1 MLFQRRL
8 ITIFFVVF
16 CLSFANSPN
25 FIRGEID
32 GRMDRTSY
40 AAGDTAIMKVG
51 IMNKDSVPVVDGYL
65 TFMLTRGNDTPVYPN
80 YIIDE
85 NVITE
90 KIVYEINIRP
100 IDTIEVETTFEIPA
114 NIPPGEYRMDTFFTT
129 PRNPVSGLPFIYF
142 TPKPMM
148 TRCGEITICPTFN
161 ITNDGSW
168 KDLRIDRES
177 MLVAGMPGQT
187 GRVDRMPEEGKT
199 VMPLVVLRESG
210 LDPRT
215 WAWGIG
221 NVFGVNEWRFTPKV
235 GTEQPVSFM
244 LENRGPTDC
253 TNVSVTVEAHTW
265 DDTKPESGLTPEI
278 HSRPK
283 TNTTYYLGPIKVGEN
298 VWANSTFM
306 LPDLSTAYSILI
318 TVKDENEIL
327 SIYRSRVDVWGA
339 GSRITSIKPT
349 NYRYESG
356 DVVNITTMIL
366 AASDGVN
373 KGEHLFLSIE
383 INDPKGKVGYI
394 VHPEMTITAD
404 EAFTLETT
412 SIPAPRRLRN
422 FTIHANLR
430 SGPKTIDDVY
440 IHIDKD
446 KFPAKLVS
454 VNVTTIKNGK
464 MTRDFMPGDKMRVNI
479 ELIDEDG
486 DPKAGTID
494 AKLIFSSETD
504 DEQEEE
510 LIAFGRKI
518 DGTFTSNLLV
528 PPSWLGKQITLFV
541 KERET
546 KLSGHTSIFMSEW
559 KPPPKPSED
568 EDDENETIGP
578 TVEIV
583 PSLPTNPKVYYFFG
597 GAAILGGIL
606 FIVLFALPPKKKVIK
621 GVE

>member
-1 MLFQRRL
+1 
-8 ITIFFVVF
+8 
-16 CLSFANSPN
+16 
-25 FIRGEID
+25 
-32 GRMDRTSY
+32 MDSTSY

-51 IMNKDSVPVVDGYL
+51 IMNKDIVPIVDGYM
-65 TFMLTRGNDTPVYPN
+65 TFMLTRGNDTPTYPN
-80 YIIDE
+80 YVIDE
-85 NVITE
+85 NVIAE
-90 KIVYEINIRP
+90 KVVYEINIRP
-100 IDTIEVETTFEIPA
+100 LETIEIETTFDIPT
-114 NIPPGEYRMDTFFTT
+114 NIPPGEYRMDSFFTT

-148 TRCGEITICPTFN
+148 SRCGEITICPTFN
-161 ITNDGSW
+161 VTNEGTW

-177 MLVAGMPGQT
+177 MFVAGMPGQT
-187 GRVDRMPEEGKT
+187 GRVDRMPEEGKP
-199 VMPLVVLRESG
+199 VKPLLVLREAA

-235 GTEQPVSFM
+235 GSEQPVSFR
-244 LENRGPTDC
+244 LQNRGPTDC

-278 HSRPK
+278 RSVPK
-283 TNTTYYLGPIKVGEN
+283 TNKTFYVGPIAAGEN

-306 LPDLSTAYSILI
+306 VPDLSTAYSILI
-318 TVKDENEIL
+318 TVKDEDEVL
-327 SIYRSRVDVWGA
+327 SVYRSRVDVWGP

-349 NYRYESG
+349 NYRYEAG
-356 DVVNITTMIL
+356 DVVNITSML
-366 AASDGVN
+366 LSASDGVN

-383 INDPKGKVGYI
+383 INDQKGKVGFS

-404 EAFTLETT
+404 EAFMLVTT
-412 SIPAPRRLRN
+412 SIPTPRRLRN

-430 SGPKTIDDVY
+430 SGPNRIDDVY

-446 KFPAKLVS
+446 KFPAKLIS
-454 VNVTTIKNGK
+454 VNVTTVKNGK
-464 MTRDFMPGDKMRVNI
+464 KTRDFMPGDKMRVNI
-479 ELIDEDG
+479 DLIDEDG

-494 AKLIFSSETD
+494 AKLIFSSEI
-504 DEQEEE
+504 DEEQTEE

-518 DGTFTSNLLV
+518 DGQFTSDLLV

-546 KLSGHTSIFMSEW
+546 KLTGHTSIFTSEW

-568 EDDENETIGP
+568 EEEENVTVTPTDD
-578 TVEIV
+578 IV
-583 PSLPTNPKVYYFFG
+583 PITPTDPKVYYFFG
-597 GAAILGGIL
+597 AAILIGIVL